1 MDITNTAKLALLAV
15 AALAPAA
22 LAGLEWKPFGP
33 TKTAKTRILEDGT
46 LSVDGKLGDASAGF
60 AAGAKLEPSAAYA
73 LKFSAMRLLGFK
85 PIMDFL
91 NRCPQYGH
99 IHFLDYN
106 LPSMEFLRS

>member
-73 LKFSAMRLLGFK
+73 L
-85 PIMDFL
+85 
-91 NRCPQYGH
+91 
-99 IHFLDYN
+99 
-106 LPSMEFLRS
+106 